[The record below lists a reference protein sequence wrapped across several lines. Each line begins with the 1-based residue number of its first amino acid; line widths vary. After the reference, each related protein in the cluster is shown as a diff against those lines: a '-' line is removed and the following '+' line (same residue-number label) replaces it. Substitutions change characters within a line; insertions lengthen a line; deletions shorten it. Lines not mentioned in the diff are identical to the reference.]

1 MKKQPE
7 MSRERVALNERF
19 KQVYHEL
26 VQRGTIVEYD
36 RKASKAKFAKNIG
49 LRSNQIDRCL
59 TDTYNI
65 TFEAATLLC
74 DTYNVNR
81 RYMLEGKGSPFGGG
95 VPQNLKSDVREV
107 NFMAHGQ
114 VTYAGLAAFAGN
126 TIGEDAPEER
136 EVYMLPG
143 ISGEMVGFNV
153 SGNSMSPTLSM
164 GDIIFCQEIQSAS
177 DILDGEMYVVTFKG
191 ENAINVKRVE
201 RVFDNRG
208 NWTHLRFISDNTD
221 YDPFDV
227 ELGDI
232 RTAYR
237 VTRRLTAHMGK

>member
-1 MKKQPE
+1 MRKQPE
-7 MSRERVALNERF
+7 TNRERAALNDRF
-19 KQVYHEL
+19 KQVYRQLEL
-26 VQRGTIVEYD
+26 RGSIVEYD
-36 RKASKAKFAKNIG
+36 RNASKSKFAKTIG

-59 TDTYNI
+59 TDAYYI

-74 DTYNVNR
+74 EIYGVNR
-81 RYMLEGKGSPFGGG
+81 KFMFDGGGTPFGG
-95 VPQNLKSDVREV
+95 VPKNLTSDVREV
-107 NFMAHGQ
+107 NFMPHAQ
-114 VTYAGLAAFAGN
+114 VTFAGLAAFAGD

-143 ISGEMVGFNV
+143 ISGEMVAFNV

-164 GDIIFCQEIQSAS
+164 GDIIFCQEIQGPS
-177 DILDGEMYVVTFKG
+177 DILDGEMYVVSFKG

-201 RVFDNRG
+201 RVFDKRG

-227 ELGDI
+227 ELSDI
-232 RTAYR
+232 RAAYR
-237 VTRRLTAHMGK
+237 VTRRLTAHMGR

>member
-7 MSRERVALNERF
+7 TNRERAALNERF
-19 KQVYHEL
+19 KQVYRQMEM
-26 VQRGTIVEYD
+26 RGTIVEYD
-36 RKASKAKFAKNIG
+36 RSASKTKFAKNIG
-49 LRSNQIDRCL
+49 FRSNQVDRCL
-59 TDTYNI
+59 SDTYYI
-65 TFEAATLLC
+65 TFEAAALLC
-74 DTYNVNR
+74 EIYGVNR
-81 RYMLEGKGSPFGGG
+81 KFMFEGTGSPFGGI
-95 VPQNLKSDVREV
+95 PQNLTSDVREV

-114 VTYAGLAAFAGN
+114 VTFAGLAAFAGN
-126 TIGEDAPEER
+126 TIGEDSREER

-143 ISGEMVGFNV
+143 ISGEMVAFNV

-164 GDIIFCQEIQSAS
+164 GDIIFCQEIQNPS
-177 DILDGEMYVVTFKG
+177 DILDGEMYVVSFKG

-201 RVFDNRG
+201 RVFDRRG